1 MRLFAL
7 EDTTFALIAVVMNNH
22 YVACD
27 LGAESGRI
35 VLGTL
40 RDDGLSL
47 GEAHHFP
54 NTPVEEDGRILLE
67 ISKHKSSLPALL
79 SSLSD

>member
-1 MRLFAL
+1 MQQF
-7 EDTTFALIAVVMNNH
+7 MNNH

-27 LGAESGRI
+27 LGAECGRI

-40 RDDGLSL
+40 CNNELSI

-54 NTPVEEDGRILLE
+54 NTPVEEDG
-67 ISKHKSSLPALL
+67 SLHWNIPQL
-79 SSLSD
+79 